1 MYELMPVLD
10 RVKDWNASIIL
21 IMSVVIV
28 VLYVIT
34 HLKYPDFYK
43 HTIYRL
49 FVENFSGREIT
60 KPTDVSS
67 IEALTTIIS
76 LLSISTML
84 FAIVCYSGLTTI
96 SLEYGS
102 EWKAMVNILLIFSAF
117 NFSRGLTNLFF
128 GFLFRIEKY
137 AANYNTLILDTERIL
152 SLVFVPMFAF
162 CPFVSAGTAKILIW
176 IAFAAVVLLV
186 GFQYVT
192 FFFHLVKNKFL
203 NHHSILYF
211 CALEVLPILVV
222 IKLAF

>member
-1 MYELMPVLD
+1 MFELMPVLD

-21 IMSVVIV
+21 VMSVIV
-28 VLYVIT
+28 VVLYIIT
-34 HLKYPDFYK
+34 HLKYPDFYRM
-43 HTIYRL
+43 TMYRM
-49 FVENFSGREIT
+49 FVENFSGREVT

-84 FAIVCYSGLTTI
+84 FSAVCYSGLTNI
-96 SLEYGS
+96 GLEYGS
-102 EWKAMVNILLIFSAF
+102 EWKTMLKILFIFSGF
-117 NFSRGLTNLFF
+117 NFGRGLTNLFF
-128 GFLFRIEKY
+128 GYLFRIEKY
-137 AANYNTLILDTERIL
+137 AANYNTLILDTERML
-152 SLVFVPMFAF
+152 SLIFVPIFAF
-162 CPFVSAGTAKILIW
+162 CPFVPAIGAKILLL

-222 IKLAF
+222 IKLVF

>member
-1 MYELMPVLD
+1 MYELMPIID
-10 RVKDWNASIIL
+10 RVKDWNALIIL
-21 IMSVVIV
+21 VMAVVIA
-28 VLYVIT
+28 VLYIVIRMI
-34 HLKYPDFYK
+34 YPDFYRMVA
-43 HTIYRL
+43 YRM

-84 FAIVCYSGLTTI
+84 FAAVCYSGLTTI
-96 SLEYGS
+96 GLEYGS
-102 EWKAMVNILLIFSAF
+102 EWKTMLKILLIFSAF
-117 NFSRGLTNLFF
+117 NFGRGLTNLFF
-128 GFLFRIEKY
+128 GFLFRIDKY

-152 SLVFVPMFAF
+152 SFVFVPLFVF
-162 CPFVSAGTAKILIW
+162 CPFVSAVTAKILIW

>member
-1 MYELMPVLD
+1 MYELMPIID

-28 VLYVIT
+28 VLFIIT
-34 HLKYPDFYK
+34 RMMYPDFYRM
-43 HTIYRL
+43 TLYRM
-49 FVENFSGREIT
+49 FVENFSGRQIS
-60 KPTDVSS
+60 KPTEVSS

-84 FAIVCYSGLTTI
+84 FTVISYSGVTTI
-96 SLEYGS
+96 ELEYGS
-102 EWKAMVNILLIFSAF
+102 EWKIMLYALLIFSAY
-117 NFSRGLTNLFF
+117 NFGRGLTNLFF
-128 GFLFRIEKY
+128 GFLFRFDKF
-137 AANYNTLILDTERIL
+137 AASYNTLILDTERIL
-152 SLVFVPMFAF
+152 SLVFLPLFAF
-162 CPFVSAGTAKILIW
+162 CPFVSVATAKILLW

-186 GFQYVT
+186 GFQFVT

-222 IKLAF
+222 IKLVF

>member
-1 MYELMPVLD
+1 MDELMPIID

-21 IMSVVIV
+21 IMSVVII
-28 VLYVIT
+28 VLFIVTRMI
-34 HLKYPDFYK
+34 YPGFYK
-43 HTIYRL
+43 MTLYRM
-49 FVENFSGREIT
+49 FVENFSGREVT

-84 FAIVCYSGLTTI
+84 FAVVCYSGLTTI

-102 EWKAMVNILLIFSAF
+102 EWKTMLNILLIFSAY
-117 NFSRGLTNLFF
+117 NFGRGLTNLFF
-128 GFLFRIEKY
+128 GFLFRLEKY
-137 AANYNTLILDTERIL
+137 AASYNTLILDTERIL
-152 SLVFVPMFAF
+152 SLTFVPLFAF
-162 CPFVSAGTAKILIW
+162 CPFVAVDTAKILLW
-176 IAFAAVVLLV
+176 IALAAVVLLV
-186 GFQYVT
+186 GFQFVT
-192 FFFHLVKNKFL
+192 FFSHLVKNKFL